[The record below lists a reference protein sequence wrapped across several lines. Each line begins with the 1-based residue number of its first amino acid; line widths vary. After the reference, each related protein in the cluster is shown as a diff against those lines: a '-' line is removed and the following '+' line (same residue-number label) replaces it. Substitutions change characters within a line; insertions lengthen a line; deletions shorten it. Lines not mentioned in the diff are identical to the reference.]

1 MAMRDIL
8 LDTNAYAA
16 FKRGVPEV
24 IEVIRH
30 APLIGISS
38 IVLGELLAGFAVG
51 SREAANVEEL
61 KRFMGAPRVRLF
73 PVDDV
78 TASHYAGVYRE
89 LRRMGQPIPTNDM
102 WIAAT
107 ALQHQ
112 LAVMSFDGHF
122 KAVKGLVAGTILAD
136 FIS

>member
-1 MAMRDIL
+1 MAMREIL

-30 APLIGISS
+30 ASLIGINSV
-38 IVLGELLAGFAVG
+38 VLGELLAGFAVG
-51 SREAANVEEL
+51 SREVANVEEL
-61 KRFMGAPRVRLF
+61 KRFMGTPRVRLF
-73 PVDDV
+73 PVDEV
-78 TASHYAGVYRE
+78 TAGHYACVYRE
-89 LRRMGQPIPTNDM
+89 LRRTGQPIPTNDM

-107 ALQHQ
+107 AVQHH

-122 KAVKGLVAGTILAD
+122 KAVKGLVAGTSLKD
-136 FIS
+136 FFP

>member
-8 LDTNAYAA
+8 LDTNAYVA
-16 FKRGVPEV
+16 FKRGVTEAV
-24 IEVIRH
+24 EVIRH
-30 APLIGISS
+30 APLIGINSV
-38 IVLGELLAGFAVG
+38 VLGELFAGFAVG
-51 SREAANVEEL
+51 SREDANVEEL
-61 KRFMGAPRVRLF
+61 KRFMGSPRVRLF
-73 PVDDV
+73 SLDEV
-78 TASHYAGVYRE
+78 TASYYAGVYRD

-122 KAVKGLVAGTILAD
+122 KVVNGLIAGASLSD
-136 FIS
+136 FLF